1 MYPDT
6 YIDYML
12 SLKIKPRKSKTHEVL
27 DENFFKSN
35 KIKDLSTHSAFG
47 VHVYNRKKKHLLSN
61 VYQKK
66 DKILVKIQHFTQ
78 KKS

>member
-1 MYPDT
+1 M

-47 VHVYNRKKKHLLSN
+47 VHVYNRKKNIYCPMSIK
-61 VYQKK
+61 KK